1 MFRQNNMKNKIFHS
15 LKYEMKIKNKMDNN
29 FIRLLSMKTKFL
41 HFERVSEIS
50 MLQKHLVHIDIIK
63 IIMQTRKKFLKK
75 NFK

>member
-1 MFRQNNMKNKIFHS
+1 MKNKIFHS

-50 MLQKHLVHIDIIK
+50 MLQKHLVHIDIIQ
-63 IIMQTRKKFLKK
+63 IIM
-75 NFK
+75 